1 MTTTTQAARTAP
13 TAPTLL
19 RDIGFVLAMTQKVKD
34 GMGKPTPPAAS
45 VPARVAA
52 RRQLAVAA

>member
-1 MTTTTQAARTAP
+1 MTRTTEATRTAP
-13 TAPTLL
+13 TAQSLL

-34 GMGKPTPPAAS
+34 GMGKPTPPSAS

-52 RRQLAVAA
+52 RKQIAVAA